1 MKKLVLSTIG
11 LLVLAFALNLSAFA
25 GEIEPN
31 FAAYLETLSDND
43 FASAIIYLKDRPN
56 IRAMDNALRVEK
68 ATMAVR
74 HERVITALRQ
84 AAERSQPALLNYL
97 SGIKGEGRVEGYTP
111 YWIMN
116 MIVVS
121 ATRVELERIAQRG
134 DVEAIEGNFKATLI
148 SPIAPPYMGSP
159 TLGIGVTL
167 SLKAINA
174 DRVWNELGY
183 TGYG

>member
-1 MKKLVLSTIG
+1 MKRLILTSIAILTLGI
-11 LLVLAFALNLSAFA
+11 ALNLSAFA

-31 FAAYLETLSDND
+31 FAAYLETLADND
-43 FASAIIYLKDRPN
+43 FASAIIYLYDRPN
-56 IRAMDNALRVEK
+56 LKAMDNALRAEK

-74 HERVITALRQ
+74 HERVITALRG
-84 AAERSQPALLNYL
+84 AAARSQPALLNYL
-97 SGIKGEGRVEGYTP
+97 GTQKEKGAITGYTP

-116 MIVVS
+116 LVVVY
-121 ATRVELERIAQRG
+121 ATKAELMRIAQRG

-148 SPIAPPYMGSP
+148 DPVTPPYMGSP

-174 DRVWNELGY
+174 DRVWNELGLIE
-183 TGYG
+183 